1 MFLHSL
7 LDVDNY
13 ERQCGNCG
21 ATVKD
26 LTSHGLQ
33 ECPMVKHQRRIFA
46 ITMRLYNV
54 PETLD
59 MRNKS
64 QVMKEA
70 LVKKSLLK
78 VVCDFLLIIWNWEEK

>member
-1 MFLHSL
+1 M
-7 LDVDNY
+7 
-13 ERQCGNCG
+13 
-21 ATVKD
+21 VKD

-33 ECPMVKHQRRIFA
+33 ECPMMEHSRRIFA
-46 ITMRLYNV
+46 MTMRLYNA

-78 VVCDFLLIIWNWEEK
+78 VVCDFLLIIWKWEE

>member
-1 MFLHSL
+1 
-7 LDVDNY
+7 
-13 ERQCGNCG
+13 
-21 ATVKD
+21 
-26 LTSHGLQ
+26 
-33 ECPMVKHQRRIFA
+33 MVKHQRRIFE

-78 VVCDFLLIIWNWEEK
+78 VVCDFLLIIWNWEE